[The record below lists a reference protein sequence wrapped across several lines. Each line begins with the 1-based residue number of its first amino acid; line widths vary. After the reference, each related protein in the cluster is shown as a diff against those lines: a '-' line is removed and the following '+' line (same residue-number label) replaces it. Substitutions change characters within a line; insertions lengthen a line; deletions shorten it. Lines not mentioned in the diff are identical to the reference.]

1 MIEVP
6 NYSGSWSM
14 VERLSPGA
22 LLSMM
27 GITPADNREGFTTAL
42 PWKSNM
48 VGAQTEE
55 LFQYQKL
62 LDTVI

>member
-1 MIEVP
+1 
-6 NYSGSWSM
+6 M

-27 GITPADNREGFTTAL
+27 GITPADNRERFTTAL

>member
-1 MIEVP
+1 
-6 NYSGSWSM
+6 M
-14 VERLSPGA
+14 VNGERISPSA

-27 GITPADNREGFTTAL
+27 GITPADNRQRFTTAL

-62 LDTVI
+62 LDTMI